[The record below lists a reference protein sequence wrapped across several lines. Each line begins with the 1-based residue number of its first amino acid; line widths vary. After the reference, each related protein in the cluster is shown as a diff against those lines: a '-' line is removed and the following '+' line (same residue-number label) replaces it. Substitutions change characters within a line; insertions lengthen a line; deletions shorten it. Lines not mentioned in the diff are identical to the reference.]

1 MTRVRLR
8 SIAISATLSAC
19 AASSAADQDAAQTQ
33 NDSPRH
39 TITRPGDTC
48 GVLRP
53 GCPGVEDDGCP
64 DVWVELANGCNHE
77 LTRELVT
84 ALVSEMKREPRFTG
98 VVVRGDPQLCQ
109 CVASR
114 IIAEGIE
121 AARVVQQN
129 DKRAYVDFEVDAW
142 DGKACR

>member
-1 MTRVRLR
+1 MHN
-8 SIAISATLSAC
+8 
-19 AASSAADQDAAQTQ
+19 DA
-33 NDSPRH
+33 PRH

-64 DVWVELANGCNHE
+64 DVLVELESGCDHE
-77 LTRELVT
+77 LTRELLT
-84 ALVSEMKREPRFTG
+84 ALVSEMKREPRFTR
-98 VVVRGDPQLCQ
+98 VLVRGDPQLSQ
-109 CVASR
+109 CVRSR

-121 AARVVQQN
+121 ALRVAQQD